1 MIALARL
8 MRELVVS
15 AVAPNRCAACDTDV
29 PMMRAFCPTCAA
41 TLTLP
46 EARDP
51 RHVAAFV
58 YGGAIARAIS
68 RFKFEPRPDLARPL
82 ATVLQRAARVFRAD
96 PPDRVI
102 PVPLH
107 PARLIER
114 GYNQSALLAGPV
126 AKDLGARF
134 LPRALVRIR
143 DTERQV
149 GLDRATRRTNVA
161 HGFSVSRAST
171 VSERRVL
178 LVDDVRTTG
187 STLAACVSV
196 LLEAGARDVRTL
208 VVAQTDDVSGA
219 ALAGDDLEPRLP
231 RRHGA
236 DRSAAS
242 GS

>member
-8 MRELVVS
+8 TIELVVS
-15 AVAPNRCAACDTDV
+15 VTAPNRCAACDADV
-29 PMMRAFCPTCAA
+29 SIMRAFCPACAA

-51 RHVAAFV
+51 AHVAAFM

-68 RFKFEPRPDLARPL
+68 RFKFDQRPDLARSL
-82 ATVLQRAARVFRAD
+82 ATALRRAARPFRVD
-96 PPDRVI
+96 PPEVVI

-114 GYNQSALLAGPV
+114 GYNQSALLARPV

-134 LPRALVRIR
+134 FPRALARIR

-149 GLDRATRRTNVA
+149 GLDRAARFTNMA
-161 HGFSVSRAST
+161 CGFRVPNAVLVSQ
-171 VSERRVL
+171 RRVL

-187 STLAACVSV
+187 STLAACAEV
-196 LLEAGARDVRTL
+196 LLRAGARDVRTL
-208 VVAQTDDVSGA
+208 VVAQADDDGYA
-219 ALAGDDLEPRLP
+219 PRA
-231 RRHGA
+231 R
-236 DRSAAS
+236 
-242 GS
+242 